1 MMLPQDLPESPG
13 EWPRRIGPLTLSLP
27 DPEGVDAV
35 LRRRN
40 DPAVTEWLIQTRMD
54 PESLKKEWLSS
65 LTNPLQHV
73 VIAGLGD
80 EVVASGSLWIVDG
93 LGQIHGYPEAYSNR
107 EAGIDY
113 LVDPRYRGRG
123 FASRIAEV
131 MLGLAF
137 DELHLRRVTAGCFA
151 DNHASRRILERSG
164 MRLEQYGI
172 RDSWHADY
180 GWLDGCTY
188 SLLAEEWTSPK
199 L

>member
-1 MMLPQDLPESPG
+1 MLPHELPVSPG
-13 EWPRRIGPLTLSLP
+13 GWPRSAGSLTLSLP

-35 LRRRN
+35 LRWRN
-40 DPAVTEWLIQTRMD
+40 DPAVTEWLIQTRIN
-54 PESLKKEWLSS
+54 PESLKKEWLNS

-73 VIAGLGD
+73 VIAWLGD

-93 LGQIHGYPEAYSNR
+93 MGQRHGDPEAYSNR

-113 LVDPRYRGRG
+113 LVDPRRRGRG
-123 FASRIAEV
+123 FASRIAGV
-131 MLGLAF
+131 MLSLAF

-151 DNHASRRILERSG
+151 DNHASRRVLEKSG
-164 MRLEQYGI
+164 MRLEQYGV
-172 RDSWHADY
+172 RDSWHADH

-188 SLLAEEWTSPK
+188 AMLAEEWASPN